1 MMSRNI
7 NYFFVLWMFLFL
19 MSKQINAVQVK
30 QKSEPK
36 SKSIPKPL
44 NLNVEGLPDLKEVLT
59 ELNLMSFYDRFI
71 RAGMVETRLLL
82 RLGPTDFSIMS
93 WDWEMPQEDINRLKD
108 HINILIIKA
117 TIPEQDDSKD
127 KALKERKKLVYG
139 RIYMVDGV
147 QSFEYS
153 LASFGSSPPVG
164 RMQLAMSDDVGNEDG
179 CAPVKKDL
187 SGKVSRTL

>member
-1 MMSRNI
+1 MSRNI
-7 NYFFVLWMFLFL
+7 SYFFVLWMVLFL
-19 MSKQINAVQVK
+19 MDCSQINCVQIK
-30 QKSEPK
+30 QKLEPK
-36 SKSIPKPL
+36 PKPKPL

-93 WDWEMPQEDINRLKD
+93 WDWEMPQEDISRLKD
-108 HINILIIKA
+108 HINVLIIKA

-139 RIYMVDGV
+139 RIYMIDGV

-153 LASFGSSPPVG
+153 LASFGSPPPVG

>member
-7 NYFFVLWMFLFL
+7 GYILVFWMVLFVVGC
-19 MSKQINAVQVK
+19 SQINAITRVK
-30 QKSEPK
+30 QKPEPK
-36 SKSIPKPL
+36 PKPKPL

-59 ELNLMSFYDRFI
+59 ELNLLSFYDRFI

-108 HINILIIKA
+108 HINMLVIKA
-117 TIPEQDDSKD
+117 TIPEQDDSKE

-139 RIYMVDGV
+139 RIYMIDGV

-153 LASFGSSPPVG
+153 LASFGLPPPVG
-164 RMQLAMSDDVGNEDG
+164 RMQLAMSDDGNEDG
-179 CAPVKKDL
+179 CAPVTKDL
-187 SGKVSRTL
+187 SGKVRDTL